1 VTYKGRTDTI
11 EVRRR
16 KRAAINKRNGHE
28 PGYAEEALDLYLS
41 GEHMAEIAEAFDIGI
56 KTMRISIAHAALWR
70 LLEAGGASTPRDMS
84 TEQVAKSSALMREV
98 IALRAECTALKL
110 RLELRTVG
118 AQA

>member
-1 VTYKGRTDTI
+1 MTYKGRTDTI